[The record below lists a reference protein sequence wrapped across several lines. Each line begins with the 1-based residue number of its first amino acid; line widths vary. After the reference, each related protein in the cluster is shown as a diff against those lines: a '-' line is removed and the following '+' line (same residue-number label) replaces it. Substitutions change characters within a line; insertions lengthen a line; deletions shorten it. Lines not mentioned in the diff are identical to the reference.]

1 MFLQHDSIIKQ
12 KIVADLYE
20 YTMSQKQVADYLD
33 MEPTHVSK
41 LVKDSKLEV
50 LFVYN
55 DNSRRK
61 MNIFYKKDVE
71 EYAKLLKSFR
81 ELRKKKNVD
90 TFR

>member
-41 LVKDSKLEV
+41 LVKESKLEV

-55 DNSRRK
+55 DNSSRK

-81 ELRKKKNVD
+81 EFRKKK
-90 TFR
+90 